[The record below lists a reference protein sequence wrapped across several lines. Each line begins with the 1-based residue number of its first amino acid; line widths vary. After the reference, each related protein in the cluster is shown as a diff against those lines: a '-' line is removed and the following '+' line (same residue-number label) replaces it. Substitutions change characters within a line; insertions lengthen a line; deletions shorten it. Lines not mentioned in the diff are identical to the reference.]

1 MNFLGVDV
9 GFSALSLTTGLAW
22 RVGDHIGATKTGT
35 SWRKRRE
42 ALPSGITFSIAA
54 LDAPILPKHEGQ
66 PRRGCERVFY
76 GGAFW
81 NRCRPGLS
89 HHGRGMAL
97 RSAGAET
104 ARQFATTL
112 SGLRLVP
119 DLEVRRDTAIVEAF
133 PNTFLGVLLP
143 EAAYECWDRIENE
156 RKSDWMY
163 RKIAERDTF
172 KVLLAD
178 LGWTEASTIDQF
190 QDQARSDGD
199 HDIRAALVCLLT
211 AGFAALGS
219 AVIVV
224 TGRMDGFG
232 YRRRGSGAVGLD
244 RLAPANS
251 QA

>member
-1 MNFLGVDV
+1 
-9 GFSALSLTTGLAW
+9 
-22 RVGDHIGATKTGT
+22 
-35 SWRKRRE
+35 
-42 ALPSGITFSIAA
+42 
-54 LDAPILPKHEGQ
+54 
-66 PRRGCERVFY
+66 
-76 GGAFW
+76 
-81 NRCRPGLS
+81 
-89 HHGRGMAL
+89 
-97 RSAGAET
+97 
-104 ARQFATTL
+104 
-112 SGLRLVP
+112 
-119 DLEVRRDTAIVEAF
+119 
-133 PNTFLGVLLP
+133 
-143 EAAYECWDRIENE
+143 
-156 RKSDWMY
+156 MY

-224 TGRMDGFG
+224 IGRMDGFG